1 MSEADNETLRGK
13 LADLLSEHRNLDAVI
28 GRLTNEGPFDQLQ
41 IQRLKK
47 RKLMLKDEIKK
58 LESQMVP
65 NIIA

>member
-28 GRLTNEGPFDQLQ
+28 DRLTNEGPFDQLQ

>member
-1 MSEADNETLRGK
+1 MSEADKETLQGK
-13 LADLLSEHRNLDAVI
+13 LADLLSEHRDLDDVI
-28 GRLTNEGPFDQLQ
+28 DHLMNEGPYDQLQ

-58 LESQMVP
+58 LESQLVP